1 MPKKNSLIIIDGSYH
16 LYRAYYAF
24 PLLINSI
31 GEPTGAIY
39 GFINMLKSF
48 IMQYKHSNIV
58 IVFDTKGKN
67 FRNKIYKYYK
77 NKRKPMSDNLI
88 FQIDP
93 LLKIVKAMGI
103 LYISIYGIEADD
115 IIGTLAIES
124 AACGYNVLISTC
136 DKDMAQLVS
145 KKISI
150 INKNIIFGPEEI
162 NLKYGIPPNLIV
174 DYLALIGDSI
184 DNIPGVPGIGKK
196 TAKKLLHNI
205 GNIKYIYKNLYK
217 ISTLNLR
224 GYKNIIN
231 NLEKYIELAFIS
243 YKLATIKTDVP
254 LNLYC
259 NKLILK
265 EPNIEVL
272 KKLFKRF
279 EFKSFISDLEKNKF
293 IFTNNTA
300 HY

>member
-1 MPKKNSLIIIDGSYH
+1 MQKKNSLIIIDGSYY

-24 PLLINSI
+24 PFLINSR
-31 GEPTGAIY
+31 GEHTGAIY

-48 IMQYKHSNIV
+48 IMQYKPNNLV
-58 IVFDTKGKN
+58 IVFDTKGKT

-77 NKRKPMSDNLI
+77 NKRNKMSDNLI

-124 AACGYNVLISTC
+124 VAYGYNVLISTC

-145 KKISI
+145 KNISI
-150 INKNIIFGPEEI
+150 LNNNSIFGPEEI
-162 NLKYGIPPNLIV
+162 NLKFGIPPNLIV
-174 DYLALIGDSI
+174 DYLSLMGDSI

-196 TAKKLLHNI
+196 TAKKLLNNL
-205 GNIKYIYKNLYK
+205 GDIKYIYKNLYK

-231 NLEKYIELAFIS
+231 NLEKYIEIAFIS
-243 YKLATIKTDVP
+243 YKLATIKKDVP
-254 LNLYC
+254 LNLYY
-259 NKLILK
+259 NKLRLE
-265 EPNIEVL
+265 EPNIELL

-279 EFKSFISDLEKNKF
+279 ELKSFLIDLEKNKF
-293 IFTNNTA
+293 FIKKNN
-300 HY
+300 YI